1 MACDALLGCR
11 VGPGRSYLESMTK
24 PQAAAVKPRA
34 AESKPH
40 ERLKAWSACH
50 ELVVAVYRETAGWPE
65 SETHGLAAQAR
76 AVAFSAALNLAEGSA
91 KPGMREFRRCL
102 DVALG
107 SLGELAC
114 ILVIARDIGVM
125 DGSAFGEV
133 EVLRDHASRLTKGLD
148 RALQRRMTPREL
160 AASSYS

>member
-1 MACDALLGCR
+1 MTKHSAALL
-11 VGPGRSYLESMTK
+11 
-24 PQAAAVKPRA
+24 KPRGTD
-34 AESKPH
+34 SKPH

-50 ELVVAVYRETAGWPE
+50 ELVLAVYRETAGWPD

-91 KPGMREFRRCL
+91 KPGIREFRHGL
-102 DVALG
+102 GVALG

-125 DGSAFGEV
+125 EGSAFGEV

-160 AASSYS
+160 AASAYS

>member
-1 MACDALLGCR
+1 
-11 VGPGRSYLESMTK
+11 MTK
-24 PQAAAVKPRA
+24 HGAAVARA
-34 AESKPH
+34 RGAESKPH

-50 ELVVAVYRETAGWPE
+50 ELVLAVYRETASWPD

-91 KPGMREFRRCL
+91 KPGIKEFRRCL

-107 SLGELAC
+107 SLAELAC

-125 DGSAFGEV
+125 GGSAFGEV
-133 EVLRDHASRLTKGLD
+133 EVLRDHATRLTRGLH
-148 RALQRRMTPREL
+148 RALERRVGGAETN
-160 AASSYS
+160 ASYS

>member
-1 MACDALLGCR
+1 
-11 VGPGRSYLESMTK
+11 MTRH
-24 PQAAAVKPRA
+24 QAAGPKARA
-34 AESKPH
+34 TESKPH

-50 ELVVAVYRETAGWPE
+50 QLVLAVYRETSSWPD

-91 KPGMREFRRCL
+91 KPGIKEFRRCL

-107 SLGELAC
+107 SLAELAC

-125 DGSAFGEV
+125 GGSAFGEV
-133 EVLRDHASRLTKGLD
+133 EVLRDHASRLTRGLH
-148 RALQRRMTPREL
+148 RALERQVGPQETDG
-160 AASSYS
+160 SYS

>member
-1 MACDALLGCR
+1 MAR
-11 VGPGRSYLESMTK
+11 H
-24 PQAAAVKPRA
+24 AATSPKPRV
-34 AESKPH
+34 EPKPH

-50 ELVVAVYRETAGWPE
+50 ELVLAVYRETARWPD
-65 SETHGLAAQAR
+65 SEKHGLAAKAR
-76 AVAFSAALNLAEGSA
+76 ALAFSAALNLAEGSG
-91 KPGMREFRRCL
+91 KPGLGEFHRCI

-160 AASSYS
+160 AGSYS

>member
-1 MACDALLGCR
+1 
-11 VGPGRSYLESMTK
+11 MTK
-24 PQAAAVKPRA
+24 HASVPPKPRG

-50 ELVVAVYRETAGWPE
+50 ELVLAVYRETASWPD

-91 KPGMREFRRCL
+91 KPGIKEFRRCL

-107 SLGELAC
+107 SLAELAC

-133 EVLRDHASRLTKGLD
+133 EVLRDHASRLSRGLD
-148 RALQRRMTPREL
+148 RALQRRLTPREVS
-160 AASSYS
+160 ASGYS